1 MQNINNTFFTKD
13 IYDNEIRLDV
23 NADVL
28 GRIHNDGVTTSDKLP
43 IDFVFIT
50 DTEDKANSLKAALSS
65 LYTDYQNVEVSETK
79 DFWEINGITSAIGM
93 TIDEINKWNE
103 EMWDIGYKYDC
114 QLDGWQVGVR
124 N

>member
-13 IYDNEIRLDV
+13 IYDTEIRLDV
-23 NADVL
+23 NTDVL
-28 GRIHNDGVTTSDKLP
+28 ERIHNDGVTTSDKLP

-65 LYTDYQNVEVSETK
+65 LYTDYRNVEVSETN
-79 DFWEINGITSAIGM
+79 DFWEVNGITSAIGM
-93 TIDEINKWNE
+93 SIDEINKWNE

-114 QLDGWQVGVR
+114 QLDGWQVGV
-124 N
+124 